1 MYAKSCTSINIV
13 QNKYLSEEIP
23 ELTVYKFVYR
33 YMLTANISK
42 FSFSQKTFLFHGALC
57 R

>member
-23 ELTVYKFVYR
+23 ELIVYKFVYR